1 MTNENAPLART
12 HEAEADPRNADIKI
26 WLNGELVHRDEAKV
40 SVFDSGFMLGDGV
53 WEGLRLHGG
62 RFAFLDDHLNR
73 LFEGAKAI
81 DMDITMSKAEMA
93 AALDET
99 MSANGMTDG
108 AHVRLMVTRGPKK
121 TPFQDPRFSIWGP
134 TIVIIPEFKQASE
147 VVIEKGL
154 TLFTVHQ
161 HRGLPDTQDPKLNSH
176 SKLNCILAM
185 IQAIK
190 AGCDEGLML
199 DPHGFV
205 STCNSVN
212 FFIVR
217 KGEVW
222 TSTGDYCLNGIT
234 RAKVIEI
241 CRADDI
247 PVFERNYS
255 LVDTYGADE
264 AFVTGTFGAQT
275 PVVEIDGRQ
284 IGEGKPGPIFHRIR
298 GLYKELVRR
307 DCGLA

>member
-1 MTNENAPLART
+1 MTNENAPLATT

-99 MSANGMTDG
+99 MAANGMTDG

-222 TSTGDYCLNGIT
+222 TSTGDYCLNGIR